1 MIKHIGKTPPKA
13 HSSLGELEAYSN
25 PYQPEIFNSED
36 ILMINSNKLMRLV
49 SVTSVDG
56 AEILHLAPEDYS
68 VTIGAG
74 RLTHGG
80 IYIISIVAEDGSKYS
95 SKLMIR

>member
-1 MIKHIGKTPPKA
+1 
-13 HSSLGELEAYSN
+13 
-25 PYQPEIFNSED
+25 
-36 ILMINSNKLMRLV
+36 MRLV